1 MIADQLIKKFP
12 APYGRKM
19 FIAVFIGADAR
30 LKPRNEM
37 NILKRDECTYSC
49 NVIATVRHAR
59 LYKCAVRTTR
69 ENINK
74 FLTVATLIE
83 RNAEWPEF
91 LGVLESSVLFC
102 VTTSRRNMASV
113 AVKIFLHLIYVKKR
127 KIV

>member
-1 MIADQLIKKFP
+1 
-12 APYGRKM
+12 M

-59 LYKCAVRTTR
+59 LYKCAVRATR
-69 ENINK
+69 KNINK
-74 FLTVATLIE
+74 FLTVATVME
-83 RNAEWPEF
+83 RNADEAAEWPEF

-113 AVKIFLHLIYVKKR
+113 AVKIFSHLIYVMKR